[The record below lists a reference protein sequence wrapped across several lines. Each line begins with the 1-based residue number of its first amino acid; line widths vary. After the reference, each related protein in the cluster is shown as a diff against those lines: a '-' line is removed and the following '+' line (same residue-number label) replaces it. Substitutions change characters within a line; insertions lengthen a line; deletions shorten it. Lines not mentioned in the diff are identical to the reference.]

1 MTDPASQEPNRG
13 LRPGYTG
20 LALLFLLLL
29 LASLAARFWAGHRA
43 TTFTGPAHIASGG
56 DTVFLSI
63 ADDLIRLTPGG
74 EIISIHSAP
83 ETSLHEVPIDLRFLP
98 DGRLLIAEQQPARIR
113 ICEPESWSCTGVV
126 TASAGVIQRQFKIT
140 PGAKG
145 EWLLTDARG
154 DTLWSLRPGQE
165 PVKIVAEGT
174 LAGPNDLSFDPD
186 GHLWI
191 ADTDHRR
198 ILELVPS
205 DENGWIQGRE
215 HQAANEFSVNGHF
228 YPVML
233 VQTSDRRWWVTQQG
247 EVSEPGAYLFIYHPQ
262 EGVQD
267 RVELPPGAFATDLV
281 ALNDAVLVTDLE
293 RFVVYRVDTETL
305 KVSTWGDKRLLAY
318 FRDVREQ
325 RTLHDRASMLAMAG
339 VFVFGLLMILA
350 AIRATPAK
358 RRWTQVPAPFDL
370 ESVPERVPKTRG
382 VHWLERDPKFERS
395 LRLLEYLSYGLF
407 IALFVGGLM
416 IYAWARSQAGPEP
429 GPEIDAN
436 LDQLLLIMI
445 LGGLL
450 LALLIPLV
458 RFSKKA
464 FQLRLGTDGRKIFIR
479 LENGRELAVEPSH
492 VAFTGR
498 AILYEQYT
506 LPLVGGKQQRAIYQP
521 GEVETWLGPLLRKAP
536 KLNAWEATPS
546 SSLHYCCFI

>member
-1 MTDPASQEPNRG
+1 
-13 LRPGYTG
+13 
-20 LALLFLLLL
+20 
-29 LASLAARFWAGHRA
+29 
-43 TTFTGPAHIASGG
+43 
-56 DTVFLSI
+56 
-63 ADDLIRLTPGG
+63 
-74 EIISIHSAP
+74 
-83 ETSLHEVPIDLRFLP
+83 
-98 DGRLLIAEQQPARIR
+98 
-113 ICEPESWSCTGVV
+113 
-126 TASAGVIQRQFKIT
+126 
-140 PGAKG
+140 
-145 EWLLTDARG
+145 
-154 DTLWSLRPGQE
+154 
-165 PVKIVAEGT
+165 VAEGI

-215 HQAANEFSVNGHF
+215 HHAANELSVSGRI

-233 VQTSDRRWWVTQQG
+233 VQTSDRQWWVTQQG
-247 EVSEPGAYLFIYHPQ
+247 EVSEPGADLLIYHPQ
-262 EGVQD
+262 DGVQG
-267 RVELPPGAFATDLV
+267 RVELPLGAFATDLA
-281 ALNDAVLVTDLE
+281 ALSDAVLVTDLE

-305 KVSTWGDKRLLAY
+305 KVSTWGDQGLDAY
-318 FRDVREQ
+318 FRDIRNQ
-325 RTLHDRASMLAMAG
+325 RTLHERASILALVG

-358 RRWTQVPAPFDL
+358 RRWTQIPEPFDL

-382 VHWLERDPKFERS
+382 VHWLERDPKFDRS
-395 LRLLEYLSYGLF
+395 LRLLEFVSYGLF
-407 IALFVGGLM
+407 IAMFVGGLV
-416 IYAWARSQAGPEP
+416 IWAWARSQAGLEP

-479 LENGRELAVEPSH
+479 LENGRELAVEPSR

-506 LPLVGGKQQRAIYQP
+506 LPLAGGKKQQAIYQP
-521 GEVETWLGPLLRKAP
+521 GEVETWLGPLLREAP
-536 KLNAWEATPS
+536 KLNAWEATVYQWKHGGTRVLGWVAALVFLALLLLYLTSASAFSDEFVPPRAYTVQLPNS
-546 SSLHYCCFI
+546 Y